1 MGGGFYYHTP
11 DYNPLNKVE
20 FTSDGWSHGF
30 EVDRSTRNDGAR
42 TDGDGLGEI
51 IGLEL
56 GHYLGRSFSRTID
69 SFTLENWRKMG
80 RDLCSK
86 CTSLKHLDLQTG
98 LRLDCSS
105 DCDLSMEVL
114 AAIFGAEGAYQCPL
128 ESFDLTNIK
137 LNSTGME
144 ILSPFLMS
152 MTKTL
157 GCVYLNNSELGSMGA
172 KHLSEALINYD
183 HLHELNIGWN
193 SIGDFGMGHISN
205 ILDNVR
211 IDSLHL
217 KWNGIADISI
227 ERLVAA
233 RNAAHLRELYLENN
247 PIERNH
253 GFDAIASLL
262 RREDSEL
269 RVLRIGVEYPGHLW
283 ILLQSLQ
290 YNKKMEVL
298 GLSGMNMGGLIDD
311 NCINFMQ
318 NLVCN
323 RSSFASLYANK
334 SIYAESDV
342 VTTTCLTPIRY

>member
-1 MGGGFYYHTP
+1 M
-11 DYNPLNKVE
+11 
-20 FTSDGWSHGF
+20 
-30 EVDRSTRNDGAR
+30 
-42 TDGDGLGEI
+42 
-51 IGLEL
+51 
-56 GHYLGRSFSRTID
+56 
-69 SFTLENWRKMG
+69 
-80 RDLCSK
+80 
-86 CTSLKHLDLQTG
+86 
-98 LRLDCSS
+98 
-105 DCDLSMEVL
+105 
-114 AAIFGAEGAYQCPL
+114 
-128 ESFDLTNIK
+128 
-137 LNSTGME
+137 NSTGME
-144 ILSPFLMS
+144 IMSPFLMS
-152 MTKTL
+152 MTGTL
-157 GCVYLNNSELGSMGA
+157 RYVCPNNGELGSMGP
-172 KHLSEALINYD
+172 KHLSEALTNYD
-183 HLHELNIGWN
+183 HLHELHIRLN